1 MSPTA
6 DPQLFKGG
14 GGRPFGV
21 RESNQALAE
30 LKTKLEFAL
39 SRLNDQ
45 DTQRSSV
52 EEIREFLQTLYP
64 DWFPMVISCIGE
76 AGTNLKPLGRCESVK
91 LLGLLAELHGEA
103 VVPLLPRILQVV
115 VTRLQDADLHL
126 REACAETVFK
136 LARAL
141 VLDVENSPVFATLL
155 KPLFGALNEHSK
167 WVQIGAAACICSV
180 IQGSPSSVIRDN
192 LGRLCS
198 RLVQHLSLPLAMAR
212 PQLLGACVY
221 VMQAIEGADFDEV
234 LPALMPCLESCLNAS
249 SDWQTRKQAIE
260 VLQTIGDTPEL
271 GASLELLPP
280 PGKLIKPTPMQRRIA
295 LLLEVVKQDK
305 VRAVRE
311 AVKDVLLRWSVTK
324 TGPSAYATTRSSS
337 PGASA
342 AWAERE
348 QEKRQSA
355 DRSSATPHPST
366 AARSSSP
373 TGGGWF
379 EREQASRMSETTP
392 GGTPLAGTGGTAGVR
407 QNRSVR
413 ASTREREE
421 NDVQAMVGEPTPDRK
436 EAETEKARAIKA
448 ALSGA
453 ALNSTKKPRPKRERQ
468 SIFDGPMNTN
478 FFSAAQSTPQAGGG
492 DGNATGDMLG
502 QGMYDGGTFA
512 PDDEGAEVDAFQFED
527 VGGQSDLRAAE
538 EEEEMVREVRAAPSR
553 AKARASPR
561 RERLQLGHRG
571 SGLITEDG
579 PSWPDT
585 VADTLPPAAMPV
597 AFPAEDR
604 PIASR
609 PPREPMSTEILAH
622 SEDEVVEESEP
633 EIRQVLAVETPEDLN
648 KTRRIGASARQSPTR
663 PGRGKAITP
672 ASSISTATGPT
683 GASAVSTTASSGGS
697 YAAASPD
704 EAART
709 EAWSWEEAPV
719 GSRRGNGG
727 GSGSSAAPVEP
738 PAGSN
743 GVSLELLLSQV
754 QGLSQRLSSLEEEK
768 LETEERLLTQ
778 VRSLQQAC
786 ESQDAQLAAQ
796 KEQLDLQEQRLQMQ
810 EQQSKLQE
818 QRVHQQEQLIR
829 QQEKRLHEQELQL
842 NQQDQQSDEQ
852 VQVLR
857 EHEQQMEQ
865 LEQQV
870 AEQKALINELV
881 ELGAPAA
888 SATGGAVAA
897 AARNSSS
904 NAGSQGTHADDN
916 VARRA
921 QLDAWVDGLDAH
933 SAGRHAKSS
942 PAAGNEAPVF
952 GDLALGAGG
961 VSASTGVSGGPGG
974 ERASLTSLREGLGGQ
989 GALQVGPLW
998 EKVLDLITQQ
1008 RYLEAYKQVIAEPE
1022 ESCLLR
1028 LMQHTGPIVERLDA
1042 ESNSRLIRRLIHILS
1057 SPSKEP
1063 AATCIDQIF
1072 AWLWQA
1078 LDVGI
1083 HFTSSQ
1089 VEDLAAA
1096 LQKVAAP
1103 QSQIPAPE
1111 RAEASQLL
1119 SRVSALR
1126 RS

>member
-45 DTQRSSV
+45 DTQRTGV

-103 VVPLLPRILQVV
+103 VVPLLARILQVV

-141 VLDVENSPVFATLL
+141 VLDVESSPVFATLL

-180 IQGSPSSVIRDN
+180 IQGSPSSVIREN
-192 LGRLCS
+192 LGRLCQ

-212 PQLLGACVY
+212 PQLLGACIY
-221 VMQAIEGADFDEV
+221 IMQAVEGADFDEV

-260 VLQTIGDTPEL
+260 VLQNIGDTFEL
-271 GASLELLPP
+271 GQSLELPPP
-280 PGKLIKPTPMQRRIA
+280 PGKLVKPTPLQRRIA
-295 LLLEVVKQDK
+295 LLLEVVRQDK

-311 AVKDVLLRWSVTK
+311 AVKDVMVRWSVSAVAK
-324 TGPSAYATTRSSS
+324 AGPSTYASTRSSS

-348 QEKRQSA
+348 QAGRGSA
-355 DRSSATPHPST
+355 ERSSATSSYPST

-379 EREQASRMSETTP
+379 EREQARSFEVP
-392 GGTPLAGTGGTAGVR
+392 QAGTPMGGSAGTR

-421 NDVQAMVGEPTPDRK
+421 ADMQAGVGEPIPDRMD
-436 EAETEKARAIKA
+436 AASEKARAIKA

-478 FFSAAQSTPQAGGG
+478 FFTQANTNSAGAGA
-492 DGNATGDMLG
+492 DDSNDTGDVMG
-502 QGMYDGGTFA
+502 QAMDDGGHFM
-512 PDDEGAEVDAFQFED
+512 PDDDNPDDSPQYEDVVGHHDFRMTEEEED
-527 VGGQSDLRAAE
+527 VGREMRAA
-538 EEEEMVREVRAAPSR
+538 ASR

-561 RERLQLGHRG
+561 RERLPGRG
-571 SGLITEDG
+571 TGMSAEDG
-579 PSWPDT
+579 PIWPDT
-585 VADTLPPAAMPV
+585 IPDAAQSAEGADVL
-597 AFPAEDR
+597 
-604 PIASR
+604 
-609 PPREPMSTEILAH
+609 LG
-622 SEDEVVEESEP
+622 EDEADALPTLGSHVAAPASASQAVDQNEAESKP
-633 EIRQVLAVETPEDLN
+633 TPAVETGDDVET
-648 KTRRIGASARQSPTR
+648 KTRRPGSSVRGHPPAR
-663 PGRGKAITP
+663 PGRSKA
-672 ASSISTATGPT
+672 SATG
-683 GASAVSTTASSGGS
+683 GGNSAAAGGGH
-697 YAAASPD
+697 AAASPD
-704 EAART
+704 EAWAW
-709 EAWSWEEAPV
+709 EAEPV
-719 GSRRGNGG
+719 GPKRGAVAASFPGA
-727 GSGSSAAPVEP
+727 AAPDLG
-738 PAGSN
+738 ANSGA
-743 GVSLELLLSQV
+743 SLELLLAQV
-754 QGLSQRLSSLEEEK
+754 KELSQRLNSLEEEK
-768 LETEERLLTQ
+768 METEERLSSQLHAALK
-778 VRSLQQAC
+778 SC
-786 ESQDAQLAAQ
+786 ESQTSQLAAQ
-796 KEQLDLQEQRLQMQ
+796 KQQLEAQERRLHVQEQH
-810 EQQSKLQE
+810 SKLQE
-818 QRVHQQEQLIR
+818 QKMAQQEQLLR

-865 LEQQV
+865 IEQQL
-870 AEQKALINELV
+870 ADQKAVINELLA
-881 ELGAPAA
+881 LGVPAAASDGSVSGSPTNAPANA
-888 SATGGAVAA
+888 GGLGKHAEDAAARSWVDGFDGRLPSSMLAKSGATTGSEVAVFDSLTSSTGGA
-897 AARNSSS
+897 
-904 NAGSQGTHADDN
+904 
-916 VARRA
+916 
-921 QLDAWVDGLDAH
+921 
-933 SAGRHAKSS
+933 
-942 PAAGNEAPVF
+942 
-952 GDLALGAGG
+952 
-961 VSASTGVSGGPGG
+961 GPGA
-974 ERASLTSLREGLGGQ
+974 ERSSLASLREGLGKDS
-989 GALQVGPLW
+989 LQVGPLW
-998 EKVLDLITQQ
+998 EKVLDLVNQQ

-1057 SPSKEP
+1057 SPAKEP
-1063 AATCIDQIF
+1063 AATCIEQIF

-1103 QSQIPAPE
+1103 QSQIPAAE